1 MVNGSACYVEKQF
14 SDVDATLIVTLS
26 RAKSRYC

>member
-14 SDVDATLIVTLS
+14 SDMDATVIVTLS
-26 RAKSRYC
+26 SVKSRYC